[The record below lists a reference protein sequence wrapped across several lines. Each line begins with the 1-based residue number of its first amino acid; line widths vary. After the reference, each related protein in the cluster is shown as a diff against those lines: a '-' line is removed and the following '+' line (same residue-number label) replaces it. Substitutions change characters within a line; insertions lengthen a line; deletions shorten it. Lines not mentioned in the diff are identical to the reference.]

1 MERIFVT
8 GGAGFIG
15 SHICDQLLELGF
27 EVICL
32 DNLIS
37 GSIEN
42 IKHLMDN
49 KNFMFV
55 EGDIRNYETCLE
67 NISGCSMVCHQAA
80 LGSVPRSVEDPIT
93 TNSHNVTGTLNVFN
107 AARNHG
113 IRRIVFASSS
123 SCYGDEESLP
133 KVEDVIGTPLS
144 PYAVSKRVSEMYSR
158 VFHELYSM
166 EMIGLR
172 YFNVFGPRQ
181 NPEGMYAPVIPKF
194 AKSLIH
200 EKSPTIFGDGLQS
213 RDFTFVSNV
222 VDANIAS
229 LFSENKDS
237 FNRVYN
243 IACGGRLSIN
253 EIFQHLKN
261 LLSQKN
267 PGISKISPTYK
278 ESRLGDVLHSH
289 ADISLAR
296 KYLGYDPSIDVMKG
310 LELTIDSYWDMFKH

>member
-1 MERIFVT
+1 MQRVFVS

-15 SHICDQLLELGF
+15 SHICDALIELGC

-37 GSIEN
+37 GSIDN
-42 IKHLMDN
+42 IRNILDHA
-49 KNFMFV
+49 NFTFV

-67 NISGCSMVCHQAA
+67 TISGCNLVCHQAA
-80 LGSVPRSVEDPIT
+80 LGSVPRSVDDPIT

-107 AARNHG
+107 AARKNG
-113 IRRIVFASSS
+113 ISRIVFASSS

-133 KVEDVIGTPLS
+133 KVEHTIGTPLS

-158 VFHELYSM
+158 VFHELYSI

-181 NPEGMYAPVIPKF
+181 NPEGMYAAVIPKF
-194 AKSLIH
+194 AKSLIQG
-200 EKSPTIFGDGLQS
+200 ESPVIFGDGNQS

-222 VDANIAS
+222 VEANLKS
-229 LFSENKDS
+229 LFTENISAHNK
-237 FNRVYN
+237 VYN

-253 EIFQHLKN
+253 EIFEHLSY
-261 LLSQKN
+261 LLSQK
-267 PGISKISPTYK
+267 GSEISQIAPIYAD
-278 ESRLGDVLHSH
+278 SRLGDVLHSH
-289 ADISLAR
+289 ADISLA
-296 KYLGYDPSIDVMKG
+296 KKFLEYEPSIDVMSG
-310 LELTIDSYWDMFKH
+310 LELTVDSYWEMFNN